1 MKFDCAKDTLIQ
13 AVNIVSRSVSS
24 KAVQPVLEG
33 ILFQVDHDRLE
44 LTATNMEI
52 SVKTAIP
59 VNCTEAGS
67 VVLQSNLIAD
77 VVRKLSG
84 SDVFFEIDDNYQTKI
99 ECGLSTFNLRG
110 LPDDEFPGFPP
121 IADDDEFIIDSV
133 ELKSMI
139 NDTVFAV
146 AQRENIP
153 VLTGMKLEISGDQ
166 IRVIALDG
174 YRLAVREGKLIKPAS
189 EDLSVI
195 VPGKSMSE
203 LARLLPDA
211 EENIVVN
218 LSKSQIF
225 FEIGETRYTSR
236 LLEGEFINFRNII
249 PKEKNTSV
257 VIDRQELLLGTERTA
272 LMARVGK
279 NNLIKMDFEGDKV
292 ILTSNA
298 EDVGTARDMV
308 PIQKTGDDIRIAF
321 NSKFVID
328 VLRALKA
335 DKITMDFTNQV
346 GPMTI
351 EGEGYTYL
359 ILPVRVMN

>member
-1 MKFDCAKDTLIQ
+1 MKFDCEKDTLIQ
-13 AVNIVSRSVSS
+13 AINIVSRSVSS
-24 KAVQPVLEG
+24 KSVQPVLEG
-33 ILFQVDHDRLE
+33 ILFQANQERLE
-44 LTATNMEI
+44 LTATNLEI

-59 VNCTEAGS
+59 VHCEEPGS
-67 VVLQSNLIAD
+67 VVLRSGLISD
-77 VVRKLSG
+77 VIRKFSEN
-84 SDVFFEIDDNYQTKI
+84 DVFFEIDENYQTKI

-110 LPDDEFPGFPP
+110 LSDEEFPGFPP
-121 IADDDEFIIDSV
+121 IADDDEFIVDSV
-133 ELKSMI
+133 ELKNMI
-139 NDTVFAV
+139 ADTVFAV

-153 VLTGMKLEISGDQ
+153 VLTGMKVEISGDQ

-174 YRLAVREGKLIKPAS
+174 YRLALREGHLIKSAS
-189 EDLSVI
+189 RELSVI
-195 VPGKSMSE
+195 VPGKSMQE
-203 LARLLPDA
+203 LSRLLSDV
-211 EENIVVN
+211 EKEIVVN

-257 VIDRQELLLGTERTA
+257 VIDRHELLLGTERAA
-272 LMARVGK
+272 LMAREGK

-298 EDVGTARDMV
+298 EDVGTSRDMV

-328 VLRALKA
+328 VLRALKS
-335 DKITMDFTNQV
+335 DKITMDFTNEV

>member
-1 MKFDCAKDTLIQ
+1 MKFDCAKDSLIQ
-13 AVNIVSRSVSS
+13 AINIVSRSVSS
-24 KAVQPVLEG
+24 KSVQPVLEG
-33 ILFQVDHDRLE
+33 ILFQANDNRLE
-44 LTATNMEI
+44 LTATNLEI

-59 VNCTEAGS
+59 INCEQSGS
-67 VVLQSNLIAD
+67 VVLRSNLISD
-77 VVRKLSG
+77 VIKKLSG
-84 SDVFFEIDDNYQTKI
+84 SDVFFEIDENHQTKI

-110 LPDDEFPGFPP
+110 LPDDEFPGFPA
-121 IADDDEFIIDSV
+121 IADDDELIIDSSA
-133 ELKSMI
+133 LRTMI

-153 VLTGMKLEISGDQ
+153 VLTGMKLEIAEDQ

-174 YRLAVREGKLIKPAS
+174 YRLAVREGKLIKS
-189 EDLSVI
+189 SSRELSVI

-203 LARLLPDA
+203 LSRLLNDV
-211 EENIVVN
+211 EDEIVVN

-257 VIDRQELLLGTERTA
+257 VIDRHELLLGTERTA
-272 LMARVGK
+272 LMAREGK

-298 EDVGTARDMV
+298 EDVGTARDMI

-321 NSKFVID
+321 NSKFLID
-328 VLRALKA
+328 VLRVLKA
-335 DKITMDFTNQV
+335 DKITLDFTNQV

-351 EGEGYTYL
+351 DGEGYTYL